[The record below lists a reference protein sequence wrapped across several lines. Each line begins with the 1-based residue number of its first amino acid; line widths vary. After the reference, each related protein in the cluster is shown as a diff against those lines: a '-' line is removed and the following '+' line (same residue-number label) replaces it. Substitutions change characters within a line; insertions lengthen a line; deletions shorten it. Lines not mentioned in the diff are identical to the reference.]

1 MRSMQLQMFVY
12 THGVPSSSLSSSMLC
27 RYISITKL
35 PLADSITIGFLAPSL
50 TAVAARIVL
59 GEPAGPRTLVGCAAS
74 LLGVVIVTQPPML
87 VGIISG
93 RPVDPWTPGKALGV
107 AIALAGT
114 VFSATSFIVI
124 RSIGLCVCVAAWAGA
139 HRRLA
144 VVVAAQCSEQTAHD

>member
-1 MRSMQLQMFVY
+1 
-12 THGVPSSSLSSSMLC
+12 MLC

-124 RSIGLCVCVAAWAGA
+124 RSIGLYVCVAPWAGA

-144 VVVAAQCSEQTAHD
+144 AVCAHD